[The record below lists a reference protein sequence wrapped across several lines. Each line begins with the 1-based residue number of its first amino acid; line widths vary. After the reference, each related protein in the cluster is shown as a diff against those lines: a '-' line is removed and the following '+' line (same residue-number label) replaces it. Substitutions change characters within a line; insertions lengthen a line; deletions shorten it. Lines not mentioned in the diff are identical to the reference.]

1 MMNNKTLFWQQLYEQ
16 SQEVDLE
23 HMPVEHMQLN
33 HNLAQSAS
41 LDLGKAGWLPSP
53 AKGVKRLML
62 EREGG
67 EKTIRATSIVAYA
80 ANSRFAP
87 HEHPK
92 GEEFFVLAGIFSDE
106 QGDYPA
112 GTYVRNPP
120 GSSHQPFSREGC
132 LIWVKLQQFSPYDQ
146 QNIVID
152 ELQKLADVSNDQ
164 WYTKVLFDGYE
175 TVEMVYTSETCILPE
190 QWLKKG
196 VEILLLSG
204 ELCCDERRY
213 LQGHWLRLP
222 PNTKGPLKAQK
233 NSQLLIKYG
242 HLESSS

>member
-1 MMNNKTLFWQQLYEQ
+1 LNKKTTFWQQLYQQ
-16 SQEVDLE
+16 SQDVDLE
-23 HMPVEHMQLN
+23 HMPVEHIQFN
-33 HNLAQSAS
+33 HDLTQSAS
-41 LDLGKAGWLPSP
+41 VDISKANWMPSP
-53 AKGVKRLML
+53 AKGIKRLML

-80 ANSRFAP
+80 ANSQFAA

-92 GEEFFVLAGIFSDE
+92 GEEFFVLAGVFSDE
-106 QGDYPA
+106 RGDYPA

-132 LIWVKLQQFSPYDQ
+132 LICVKLQQFATYDTQ
-146 QNIVID
+146 HIVID
-152 ELQKLADVSNDQ
+152 ELQKTADVSNDY
-164 WYTKVLFDGYE
+164 WCSKVLFDGYE
-175 TVEMVYTSETCILPE
+175 RVEMVYIGQTCFLPE

-204 ELCCDERRY
+204 ELGYGESLY
-213 LQGHWLRLP
+213 QQGVWLRLP
-222 PNTKGPLKAQK
+222 SDSIGPLMAQK

-242 HLESSS
+242 HLDSGL

>member
-1 MMNNKTLFWQQLYEQ
+1 MNNKTTFWQQLYEQ

-23 HMPVEHMQLN
+23 RMPVEHMQLN
-33 HNLAQSAS
+33 HNLAQPAS
-41 LDLGKAGWLPSP
+41 VDASKAGWLPSP

-80 ANSRFAP
+80 ANSQFAA

-92 GEEFFVLAGIFSDE
+92 GEEFFVLAGVFSDE
-106 QGDYPA
+106 RGDYPA

-132 LIWVKLQQFSPYDQ
+132 LILVKLQQFAAYDT

-152 ELQKLADVSNDQ
+152 VLQKTADVSDD
-164 WYTKVLFDGYE
+164 TLCRKVLFDGYE
-175 TVEMVYTSETCILPE
+175 RVEMVYISQTCVLPE
-190 QWLKKG
+190 HWQEKG
-196 VEILLLSG
+196 IEILLLSG
-204 ELCCDERRY
+204 ELGYGENSY

-222 PNTKGPLKAQK
+222 PDSKGPLTAQK
-233 NSQLLIKYG
+233 NSKLLIKYG
-242 HLESSS
+242 HLESGL